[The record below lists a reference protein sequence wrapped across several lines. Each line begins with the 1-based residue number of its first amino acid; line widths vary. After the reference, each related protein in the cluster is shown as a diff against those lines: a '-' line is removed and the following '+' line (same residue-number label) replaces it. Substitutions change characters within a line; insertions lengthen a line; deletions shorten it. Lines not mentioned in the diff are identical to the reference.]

1 MTDQTND
8 RTELNSLVI
17 ELKSRLTRLS
27 ELSCAQREAAV
38 DPDALDVILSEREA
52 LLDGVDAMSARIERI
67 VSDRGAF
74 GFEAVI
80 VELASLA
87 AKVIEQDTKD
97 MVAFR
102 EACQAVGGEIRRLSV
117 GGRATDA
124 YAGGGNDTPPT
135 MQDREA

>member
-1 MTDQTND
+1 MTERTND
-8 RTELNSLVI
+8 KDELNSLVV
-17 ELKSRLTRLS
+17 ELKTRLTRLS

-38 DPDALDVILSEREA
+38 DPDALDVILSERES

-67 VSDRGAF
+67 VADRGAF
-74 GFEAVI
+74 GFEQSI
-80 VELASLA
+80 VELAGLA
-87 AKVIEQDTKD
+87 AKVIEQDAKD

-102 EACQAVGGEIRRLSV
+102 EACNAVGGEIRRLSV

-124 YAGGGNDTPPT
+124 YSGGANTTPPT